1 MVYLYIW
8 SLKAEIC
15 KYRTGLSPQR
25 APSREQVVVGG
36 GAGWWLHVVEP
47 WSSSIECLLEELLF
61 DLVLCFT
68 YSGLG
73 LCSPSWSCILN
84 HTKMIIS
91 VSGNLLTS
99 LFLKFVG
106 ALTLRGSDVLSHPSV
121 LSLVLE
127 YSTLNRFN
135 TDLMLLFKKHSSQQ
149 VHIDQGSF
157 TKPCQA

>member
-1 MVYLYIW
+1 MVTTRGRTMIFV
-8 SLKAEIC
+8 
-15 KYRTGLSPQR
+15 YRST
-25 APSREQVVVGG
+25 
-36 GAGWWLHVVEP
+36 
-47 WSSSIECLLEELLF
+47 ECLLEELLF

-84 HTKMIIS
+84 HTELIIS
-91 VSGNLLTS
+91 VSGNLITL
-99 LFLKFVG
+99 LCLKFVS

-135 TDLMLLFKKHSSQQ
+135 TNLMLLFKKYSSIPPF
-149 VHIDQGSF
+149 VDKAKVLSVS
-157 TKPCQA
+157 PS

>member
-1 MVYLYIW
+1 MVTTRGRTMIFV
-8 SLKAEIC
+8 
-15 KYRTGLSPQR
+15 YRST
-25 APSREQVVVGG
+25 
-36 GAGWWLHVVEP
+36 
-47 WSSSIECLLEELLF
+47 ECLLEELLF

-84 HTKMIIS
+84 HTELIIS
-91 VSGNLLTS
+91 VSGNLITL
-99 LFLKFVG
+99 LCLKFVS
-106 ALTLRGSDVLSHPSV
+106 ALTLRGSDVLSNPSV

-149 VHIDQGSF
+149 VHTDQASF
-157 TKPCQA
+157 TKACQA

>member
-15 KYRTGLSPQR
+15 KNRTGLSPRR

-36 GAGWWLHVVEP
+36 GAGWWPHVVEP
-47 WSSSIECLLEELLF
+47 WSSSTECLLEELLF

-68 YSGLG
+68 YSGL
-73 LCSPSWSCILN
+73 CSPSWSCILN
-84 HTKMIIS
+84 HTKLIIS
-91 VSGNLLTS
+91 VSGNLITS
-99 LFLKFVG
+99 LCLKFVS

-135 TDLMLLFKKHSSQQ
+135 TDLMLLFKKYSSQQ
-149 VHIDQGSF
+149 VHTDQAIF

>member
-1 MVYLYIW
+1 MTTRGRTMIFVYR
-8 SLKAEIC
+8 S
-15 KYRTGLSPQR
+15 T
-25 APSREQVVVGG
+25 
-36 GAGWWLHVVEP
+36 
-47 WSSSIECLLEELLF
+47 ECLLEELLF

-84 HTKMIIS
+84 HTELIIS
-91 VSGNLLTS
+91 VSGNLITL
-99 LFLKFVG
+99 LCLKFVS

-135 TDLMLLFKKHSSQQ
+135 TDLMLLFKKYSSQQ
-149 VHIDQGSF
+149 VHTDQASF
-157 TKPCQA
+157 TKPCQAKSLKKDECQSCPANQDMTGAPSM

>member
-1 MVYLYIW
+1 M
-8 SLKAEIC
+8 KADIC
-15 KYRTGLSPQR
+15 KNRTGLSPRR

-36 GAGWWLHVVEP
+36 GAGWWPHVVEP
-47 WSSSIECLLEELLF
+47 WSSSTEAPSACWRNSYLWTA

-84 HTKMIIS
+84 HTELIIS
-91 VSGNLLTS
+91 VSGNLITL
-99 LFLKFVG
+99 LCLKFVS

-135 TDLMLLFKKHSSQQ
+135 TDLMLLFKKYSSQQ
-149 VHIDQGSF
+149 VHTDQASF